1 MEYTKDQTSTE
12 IAQALVGYAR
22 QQQEDPNIL
31 VPYGV
36 EAKAAGQVTLT
47 SPKPTPISC
56 LTLNPKP

>member
-1 MEYTKDQTSTE
+1 VEYTKDQTSTE

-36 EAKAAGQVTLT
+36 EAKAAGQVT
-47 SPKPTPISC
+47 S
-56 LTLNPKP
+56 LNPEQ